1 MDDIAD
7 AADDDPRVRFAG
19 VAEPKMDWLLV
30 IDFEGFASLND
41 DNDDC
46 SELTPSAV
54 VPCGCNVAQPPAS
67 PGANNVLVVAMGVV
81 VALSAAFVFVFA
93 FVFVSSDACG
103 DRSGTTEVTCSSGM
117 TEITWPGMS
126 AMMK

>member
-41 DNDDC
+41 DNDLPVLFANMLIPSSIL
-46 SELTPSAV
+46 SELQSTLWR
-54 VPCGCNVAQPPAS
+54 
-67 PGANNVLVVAMGVV
+67 NN
-81 VALSAAFVFVFA
+81 S
-93 FVFVSSDACG
+93 
-103 DRSGTTEVTCSSGM
+103 
-117 TEITWPGMS
+117 
-126 AMMK
+126 